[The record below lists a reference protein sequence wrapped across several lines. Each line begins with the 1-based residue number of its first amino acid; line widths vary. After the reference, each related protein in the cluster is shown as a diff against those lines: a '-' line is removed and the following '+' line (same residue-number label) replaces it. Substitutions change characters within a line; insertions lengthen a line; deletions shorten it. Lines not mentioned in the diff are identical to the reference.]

1 MLGKICS
8 KEKGNISQIY
18 YCEHC
23 DYLCKRKSHWK
34 QHIGTKKHI
43 TNSAIDKASKNMKNM
58 PKYKCPCGKS
68 YKHIQSYNRHTG
80 KCVNITN
87 VPKLQNKQENEIIL
101 KTDYDENKELRGM
114 ITTLIS
120 QNQSILT
127 ENTEMREMLK
137 DVIPKIGNTTINNK
151 FNLQIFL
158 NEKCK
163 DAINLTEF
171 VETLTWNNDD
181 LDETCQNGY
190 VNGIS
195 NIIIRGLKQ
204 LELHKRPIHC
214 SDLKREILYVKDNN
228 TWERDDDSKKK
239 MKNAI
244 TNVAQK
250 QLDTINEW
258 EESHKELTKT
268 IEDKIQYIDIIN
280 NITSS
285 CEEHDTNK
293 IIKAIAK
300 EVIIEKK

>member
-1 MLGKICS
+1 LSQDNNQHFSFDAKHKCLCGKIYKHVQS
-8 KEKGNISQIY
+8 FN
-18 YCEHC
+18 
-23 DYLCKRKSHWK
+23 R
-34 QHIGTKKHI
+34 HIG
-43 TNSAIDKASKNMKNM
+43 
-58 PKYKCPCGKS
+58 KCEER
-68 YKHIQSYNRHTG
+68 N
-80 KCVNITN
+80 
-87 VPKLQNKQENEIIL
+87 NEGNEEVDDANEYTAL
-101 KTDYDENKELRGM
+101 VVKDNNEETRELRGM

-120 QNQSILT
+120 QNQCILV
-127 ENTEMREMLK
+127 ENIEMREILK
-137 DVIPKIGNTTINNK
+137 EVIPKIGNTTINNK

-171 VETLTWNNDD
+171 VETLALNNDD

-228 TWERDDDSKKK
+228 TWEKEAEGKEK

-244 TNVAQK
+244 SNIAQK
-250 QLDTINEW
+250 RIDTINEW
-258 EESHKELTKT
+258 EVKHQGWAET
-268 IEDKIQYIDIIN
+268 IEGKGQYIEIIN

-285 CEEHDTNK
+285 CEDQDTNK
-293 IIKAIAK
+293 IIKTIAR
-300 EVIIEKK
+300 EVIIDKK

>member
-1 MLGKICS
+1 M
-8 KEKGNISQIY
+8 
-18 YCEHC
+18 
-23 DYLCKRKSHWK
+23 
-34 QHIGTKKHI
+34 
-43 TNSAIDKASKNMKNM
+43 
-58 PKYKCPCGKS
+58 
-68 YKHIQSYNRHTG
+68 
-80 KCVNITN
+80 
-87 VPKLQNKQENEIIL
+87 
-101 KTDYDENKELRGM
+101 
-114 ITTLIS
+114 
-120 QNQSILT
+120 
-127 ENTEMREMLK
+127 
-137 DVIPKIGNTTINNK
+137 
-151 FNLQIFL
+151 
-158 NEKCK
+158 
-163 DAINLTEF
+163 
-171 VETLTWNNDD
+171 
-181 LDETCQNGY
+181 
-190 VNGIS
+190 NGIS

-293 IIKAIAK
+293 IIKTIAK